1 MHEQPNIAKAGNGS
15 LLIGTSYQ
23 FGWAYLSI
31 SALVI
36 TQTLSLIGLQINIA
50 STGQCS
56 LCPSII
62 LSKSNAIFMC

>member
-1 MHEQPNIAKAGNGS
+1 MHEQPDIAKAGDGS

-50 STGQCS
+50 STS
-56 LCPSII
+56 
-62 LSKSNAIFMC
+62 